1 MNTNYLSKN
10 KSRPGFTLIELLVV
24 IGIIAILAAMLLPAL
39 AKAKAKAQQS
49 ACLQNLKQLG
59 LAWVMYA
66 DDNSDKLVDN
76 EKGNAAVNGTPNWV
90 VGYMDPS
97 QGAAYVTDCTNV
109 ALIMQGTLFPYAKNV
124 QVYWCPADIGPDTRV
139 TPPNTTRVRSYSM
152 NSYMNSDNEMWSS
165 HGPNQ
170 GSKIYVVNV
179 KTTDIRHPMPVNA
192 MVFTEEVAW
201 SIDDGQFA
209 EVPSGLPD
217 YAEYTE
223 WWNIPAMNHK
233 GSNFDFADGHAE
245 FRKWTESFT
254 LSMQTQPSTGA
265 PYQDT
270 SGTYDDLLW
279 IQNAMATQ
287 TH

>member
-66 DDNSDKLVDN
+66 DDNSDNLAQDK
-76 EKGNAAVNGTPNWV
+76 KGDQPGNWV
-90 VGYMDPS
+90 RGYMDPS
-97 QGAAYVTDCTNV
+97 QPAPTDMTNV
-109 ALIMQGTLFPYAKNV
+109 ALIMEGTLFPYAKNV
-124 QVYWCPADIGPDTRV
+124 QVYWCPADIGPDTRDN
-139 TPPNTTRVRSYSM
+139 PPNTTRCRSYSM
-152 NSYMNSDNEMWSS
+152 NNYMNSDNEMWSS

-170 GSKIYVVNV
+170 GSKVYVINY
-179 KTTDIRHPMPVNA
+179 KATDIRHPMPVNA
-192 MVFTEEVAW
+192 FVFTEEVPW